1 MFETITKHVR
11 ENSVVRFLLSHLIIL
26 LAALLICAVGF
37 RSAFVIVRNDVL
49 DSTMFAMTQA
59 VSSVD
64 NGLTELRTLGMQTA
78 RSESIYRLENLRHTD
93 DNYYQN
99 IIRAINEYY
108 QRMLYYS
115 PNWVNNT
122 FIYLN
127 SMDRVIYNRAVYA
140 PDIFSGYLLEW
151 GDDAALWQAVC
162 TDDNRAP
169 FFCKL
174 GGQDIY
180 YGIRG
185 IHHMIAVCFCA
196 DRQIPQVLQRDDA
209 AVGGYFS
216 LHLYGEHPLKG
227 DPLYLVQCRKLC
239 GEVVELVEAAV

>member
-78 RSESIYRLENLRHTD
+78 RSESIYRLENLCHTD

-99 IIRAINEYY
+99 IIRVINEYY
-108 QRMLYYS
+108 QRMLYCS
-115 PNWVNNT
+115 PNWGNNT

-127 SMDRVIYNRAVYA
+127 GLDRVIYNRAVYA
-140 PDIFSGYLLEW
+140 PDIFSGYLL
-151 GDDAALWQAVC
+151 GMG
-162 TDDNRAP
+162 R
-169 FFCKL
+169 
-174 GGQDIY
+174 
-180 YGIRG
+180 
-185 IHHMIAVCFCA
+185 
-196 DRQIPQVLQRDDA
+196 
-209 AVGGYFS
+209 
-216 LHLYGEHPLKG
+216 
-227 DPLYLVQCRKLC
+227 
-239 GEVVELVEAAV
+239 

>member
-169 FFCKL
+169 FWV
-174 GGQDIY
+174 GRTSIT
-180 YGIRG
+180 
-185 IHHMIAVCFCA
+185 AS
-196 DRQIPQVLQRDDA
+196 PA
-209 AVGGYFS
+209 A
-216 LHLYGEHPLKG
+216 
-227 DPLYLVQCRKLC
+227 
-239 GEVVELVEAAV
+239 A

>member
-174 GGQDIY
+174 GGQDRP
-180 YGIRG
+180 GPCSSASIRTG
-185 IHHMIAVCFCA
+185 W
-196 DRQIPQVLQRDDA
+196 
-209 AVGGYFS
+209 
-216 LHLYGEHPLKG
+216 
-227 DPLYLVQCRKLC
+227 RKSSRFWSNTTAIRCLC
-239 GEVVELVEAAV
+239 WTMTTAGSACTATMT

>member
-1 MFETITKHVR
+1 
-11 ENSVVRFLLSHLIIL
+11 
-26 LAALLICAVGF
+26 
-37 RSAFVIVRNDVL
+37 
-49 DSTMFAMTQA
+49 MFAMTQA

-151 GDDAALWQAVC
+151 AMTPRCGRRSAPMTTAHRFSASWVGRTSITASPAAA
-162 TDDNRAP
+162 
-169 FFCKL
+169 
-174 GGQDIY
+174 
-180 YGIRG
+180 
-185 IHHMIAVCFCA
+185 
-196 DRQIPQVLQRDDA
+196 
-209 AVGGYFS
+209 
-216 LHLYGEHPLKG
+216 
-227 DPLYLVQCRKLC
+227 
-239 GEVVELVEAAV
+239 

>member
-180 YGIRG
+180 YGIPSSRLMSSKTGTVFFRIYSDWLEEKFSFLEQYNGYSLFVLDDDNGVSG
-185 IHHMIAVCFCA
+185 IS
-196 DRQIPQVLQRDDA
+196 Q
-209 AVGGYFS
+209 G
-216 LHLYGEHPLKG
+216 K
-227 DPLYLVQCRKLC
+227 
-239 GEVVELVEAAV
+239 

>member
-140 PDIFSGYLLEW
+140 PIIHSSYGHHLLNSEHN
-151 GDDAALWQAVC
+151 L
-162 TDDNRAP
+162 
-169 FFCKL
+169 L
-174 GGQDIY
+174 
-180 YGIRG
+180 
-185 IHHMIAVCFCA
+185 H
-196 DRQIPQVLQRDDA
+196 
-209 AVGGYFS
+209 FS
-216 LHLYGEHPLKG
+216 LPIQFCLLLFSTTP
-227 DPLYLVQCRKLC
+227 RC
-239 GEVVELVEAAV
+239 GRRSAAMTTAHRFSASWVGRTSITASPAAA

>member
-37 RSAFVIVRNDVL
+37 RSAVVSVRNDVL

-115 PNWVNNT
+115 PN
-122 FIYLN
+122 
-127 SMDRVIYNRAVYA
+127 
-140 PDIFSGYLLEW
+140 
-151 GDDAALWQAVC
+151 
-162 TDDNRAP
+162 
-169 FFCKL
+169 
-174 GGQDIY
+174 
-180 YGIRG
+180 
-185 IHHMIAVCFCA
+185 
-196 DRQIPQVLQRDDA
+196 
-209 AVGGYFS
+209 
-216 LHLYGEHPLKG
+216 
-227 DPLYLVQCRKLC
+227 
-239 GEVVELVEAAV
+239 

>member
-49 DSTMFAMTQA
+49 DSTKFAMTQA

-78 RSESIYRLENLRHTD
+78 RSESIYRLENLCHTD

-127 SMDRVIYNRAVYA
+127 SMVLGR
-140 PDIFSGYLLEW
+140 GY
-151 GDDAALWQAVC
+151 
-162 TDDNRAP
+162 P
-169 FFCKL
+169 L
-174 GGQDIY
+174 GYHQFLY
-180 YGIRG
+180 FR
-185 IHHMIAVCFCA
+185 
-196 DRQIPQVLQRDDA
+196 IPQRTECHDRRSEEVILICNN
-209 AVGGYFS
+209 AVF
-216 LHLYGEHPLKG
+216 HI
-227 DPLYLVQCRKLC
+227 
-239 GEVVELVEAAV
+239 